1 MVGSNFD
8 TMSRETTSQPAASK
22 ALPTDLVPQKSS
34 RSLGIFKEQD
44 HRHCD
49 DQKTRTFIGPD
60 FFPTD
65 KKKPNF
71 AMKLALG
78 LDVQT
83 NAKGGKFMSIE
94 DSHQGALVCKADV
107 EVLWEPGNFQ
117 DDGAKRV
124 GVCFAST
131 DLELWTDGVEQA
143 VIDDMIIFQKP
154 FPGVTRAELES
165 QLQRAVKVSA
175 KGKHVKCK
183 VDLERCLFWDSAGNR
198 VPRPAEFARRRGRAL
213 VEARHVWLMARQWG
227 VLFEVR
233 HLMLE
238 PLEAPCCPF

>member
-1 MVGSNFD
+1 
-8 TMSRETTSQPAASK
+8 
-22 ALPTDLVPQKSS
+22 
-34 RSLGIFKEQD
+34 
-44 HRHCD
+44 
-49 DQKTRTFIGPD
+49 
-60 FFPTD
+60 
-65 KKKPNF
+65 
-71 AMKLALG
+71 
-78 LDVQT
+78 
-83 NAKGGKFMSIE
+83 MSIE
-94 DSHQGALVCKADV
+94 DSRQGALVCKADV

-124 GVCFAST
+124 GVCFASNT

-154 FPGVTRAELES
+154 FPGVARTELES

-183 VDLERCLFWDSAGNR
+183 MDLERCLFWDPAATAC
-198 VPRPAEFARRRGRAL
+198 RPAEFARRRGRAL
-213 VEARHVWLMARQWG
+213 VEARHVWLWPGQWG

-238 PLEAPCCPF
+238 PWRRRAARSRPPALGARGPRGAHVQVAQREVAEL

>member
-1 MVGSNFD
+1 
-8 TMSRETTSQPAASK
+8 
-22 ALPTDLVPQKSS
+22 
-34 RSLGIFKEQD
+34 
-44 HRHCD
+44 
-49 DQKTRTFIGPD
+49 
-60 FFPTD
+60 
-65 KKKPNF
+65 
-71 AMKLALG
+71 MKLALG

-94 DSHQGALVCKADV
+94 DSHQGALVRKADV

-131 DLELWTDGVEQA
+131 DLGAWTDGVEQA
-143 VIDDMIIFQKP
+143 VVDDMIIFQKP

-183 VDLERCLFWDSAGNR
+183 VDLERCLF
-198 VPRPAEFARRRGRAL
+198 AEFARRRGHAL
-213 VEARHVWLMARQWG
+213 VEARHVWLMGRQWG

>member
-1 MVGSNFD
+1 M
-8 TMSRETTSQPAASK
+8 
-22 ALPTDLVPQKSS
+22 
-34 RSLGIFKEQD
+34 
-44 HRHCD
+44 
-49 DQKTRTFIGPD
+49 FIGPD

-65 KKKPNF
+65 KKSR

-107 EVLWEPGNFQ
+107 EVRGEPGNFQ

-131 DLELWTDGVEQA
+131 DLGAWTDGVEQA
-143 VIDDMIIFQKP
+143 IFQKP

-183 VDLERCLFWDSAGNR
+183 ADLERCLFWDSAGNR

-227 VLFEVR
+227 ALFEVR